1 MRVRRYVLG
10 IAVIAVPLVLALL
23 GPLFAGEPG
32 TRAASFTLGDGHWL
46 GTDFVGR
53 DVWQQVL
60 HGGRPV
66 VLTALAATA
75 LAYLVALPVGLVS
88 ALTHRRWLEET
99 LMRPLDVLLA
109 VPSLLLILLVASVF
123 TPGAAGLALLV
134 ALVNVP
140 DAARIV
146 RAAAGEAAARPAVE
160 ALRMQGETWWRTAVG
175 YVGRSMLRTLAAD
188 AGIRL
193 TGVLYLVATAAF
205 LGVGV
210 APDAADWAVMV
221 DRNRTGLFVQPWA
234 VVVPALLIVALT
246 MGSNLLFDAALSA
259 PLGVPR
265 CVVGRLRRRRGWL
278 RSSPRPF
285 GALNRSRSEK
295 PSRDRGERE
304 RRP

>member
-1 MRVRRYVLG
+1 MKARRYVLG

-32 TRAASFTLGDGHWL
+32 PRAPSFTLGDGHWL

-146 RAAAGEAAARPAVE
+146 RAAAAEAAARPAVE

-246 MGSNLLFDAALSA
+246 MGSNLLFDAALEKRDL
-259 PLGVPR
+259 PLR
-265 CVVGRLRRRRGWL
+265 KREKE
-278 RSSPRPF
+278 RS
-285 GALNRSRSEK
+285 L
-295 PSRDRGERE
+295 
-304 RRP
+304 

>member
-1 MRVRRYVLG
+1 MTYMRTGRFALGVTVL
-10 IAVIAVPLVLALL
+10 AVPLTLALL
-23 GPLFAGEPG
+23 GPVFVGEPDPR
-32 TRAASFTLGDGHWL
+32 TVSFTLGDGHWL

-60 HGGRPV
+60 RGGRPV

-75 LAYLVALPVGLVS
+75 LSYLVALPVGLIC
-88 ALTHRRWLEET
+88 ALTHRRWLEEL

-109 VPSLLLILLVASVF
+109 VPSLLLILLVATVF
-123 TPGAAGLALLV
+123 SPGAVGLALLV

-140 DAARIV
+140 DAARLV
-146 RAAAGEAAARPAVE
+146 RAAAAEAAARPAVE
-160 ALRMQGETWWRTAVG
+160 ALRMQGETWWRMAVG
-175 YVGRSMLRTLAAD
+175 YVGRSMLRPLAAD

-246 MGSNLLFDAALSA
+246 MGTNLLFDAALA
-259 PLGVPR
+259 DD
-265 CVVGRLRRRRGWL
+265 GR
-278 RSSPRPF
+278 RSKRVTRPVDRA
-285 GALNRSRSEK
+285 GSEA
-295 PSRDRGERE
+295 
-304 RRP
+304 RP

>member
-1 MRVRRYVLG
+1 MSTVRTGRFALG
-10 IAVIAVPLVLALL
+10 VAVIAVPLLIALL
-23 GPLFAGEPG
+23 GPVFAGQPG
-32 TRAASFTLGDGHWL
+32 PRALSFTLGGGHWL

-53 DVWQQVL
+53 DVWRQVL

-75 LAYLVALPVGLVS
+75 LSYLVALPVGLAG
-88 ALTHRRWLEET
+88 ALTHRRWLEEL

-109 VPSLLLILLVASVF
+109 VPSLLLILLAATVF
-123 TPGAAGLALLV
+123 SPGAVGLALLV

-146 RAAAGEAAARPAVE
+146 RAAAAEAAARPAVE
-160 ALRMQGETWWRTAVG
+160 ALRMQGETWWRMAVG
-175 YVGRSMLRTLAAD
+175 YVGRSILRTLAAD
-188 AGIRL
+188 AGTRL

-246 MGSNLLFDAALSA
+246 MGTNLLFDAAL
-259 PLGVPR
+259 G
-265 CVVGRLRRRRGWL
+265 G
-278 RSSPRPF
+278 
-285 GALNRSRSEK
+285 
-295 PSRDRGERE
+295 DRGRNAGRE
-304 RRP
+304 ARS

>member
-1 MRVRRYVLG
+1 MTTPLGRRRRSRFAFGL
-10 IAVIAVPLVLALL
+10 AVVAVPLLLALL
-23 GPLFAGEPG
+23 GPLFAGDPG
-32 TRAASFTLGDGHWL
+32 ARATSFTLGDGHWL

-53 DVWQQVL
+53 DVRRQVL
-60 HGGRPV
+60 LGGRTV

-75 LAYLVALPVGLVS
+75 LAYLVAVPVALIS
-88 ALTHRRWLEET
+88 ALTRLRGLEEL

-109 VPSLLLILLVASVF
+109 VPSLLLILLVASVLS
-123 TPGAAGLALLV
+123 PGATGLALLV

-160 ALRMQGETWWRTAVG
+160 ALRMQGETRWRIAVG
-175 YVGRSMLRTLAAD
+175 YVGRSALRTLAAD

-193 TGVLYLVATAAF
+193 TGVLYLVSTAAF

-221 DRNRTGLFVQPWA
+221 DRNRTGLLIQPWA

-246 MGSNLLFDAALSA
+246 MGTNLLFDAALEKTA
-259 PLGVPR
+259 RHKAVPEKNALEQK
-265 CVVGRLRRRRGWL
+265 GPRR
-278 RSSPRPF
+278 
-285 GALNRSRSEK
+285 
-295 PSRDRGERE
+295 
-304 RRP
+304 

>member
-1 MRVRRYVLG
+1 MTRSLVSHLCTFVRPRRAGRYALGLAVISVPLALAVLG
-10 IAVIAVPLVLALL
+10 PVC
-23 GPLFAGEPG
+23 AGDPA
-32 TRAASFTLGDGHWL
+32 TRAASFTLGDGHWF

-53 DVWQQVL
+53 DVWRQVL
-60 HGGRPV
+60 LGGRPV

-75 LAYLVALPVGLVS
+75 LAYLVALPLGLIA

-99 LMRPLDVLLA
+99 LMRPLDVVLA
-109 VPSLLLILLVASVF
+109 VPSLLLILLVASVL
-123 TPGAAGLALLV
+123 TPGAVGLALLV

-146 RAAAGEAAARPAVE
+146 RAAAAESAARPAVE

-175 YVGRSMLRTLAAD
+175 YVGRSILRTLAAD
-188 AGIRL
+188 AGTRL

-234 VVVPALLIVALT
+234 VVVPALLIAALT
-246 MGSNLLFDAALSA
+246 TGSNLLFDAALHK
-259 PLGVPR
+259 P
-265 CVVGRLRRRRGWL
+265 GRH
-278 RSSPRPF
+278 
-285 GALNRSRSEK
+285 
-295 PSRDRGERE
+295 RGERKP
-304 RRP
+304 RP

>member
-1 MRVRRYVLG
+1 MSRGRFLLG
-10 IAVIAVPLVLALL
+10 LIIVCVPLVLALS
-23 GPLFAGEPG
+23 GPLFAGDPG
-32 TRAASFTLGDGHWL
+32 PRATSFTLGGGHWF

-53 DVWQQVL
+53 DVGHQVL
-60 HGGRPV
+60 RGGRTV
-66 VLTALAATA
+66 VVTALAATA
-75 LAYLVALPVGLVS
+75 LAYLVAVPVGLAG
-88 ALTHRRWLEET
+88 ALTHARRLEDL

-123 TPGAAGLALLV
+123 SPGAVGLALLV

-160 ALRMQGETWWRTAVG
+160 ALRMQGESRWRISVG
-175 YVGRSMLRTLAAD
+175 YVGRSTLRTLAAD

-193 TGVLYLVATAAF
+193 TGVLYLVSTAAF

-221 DRNRTGLFVQPWA
+221 DRNRTGLLVQPWA

-246 MGSNLLFDAALSA
+246 TGTNLLFDAALEKA
-259 PLGVPR
+259 PR
-265 CVVGRLRRRRGWL
+265 QRGAC
-278 RSSPRPF
+278 S
-285 GALNRSRSEK
+285 
-295 PSRDRGERE
+295 
-304 RRP
+304 

>member
-1 MRVRRYVLG
+1 MTRTLVSPVCRVVRPRRAGRYALG
-10 IAVIAVPLVLALL
+10 LAVISAPLVLAVL
-23 GPLFAGEPG
+23 GPVFAGGPG
-32 TRAASFTLGDGHWL
+32 ARAASFTLGDGHWF

-53 DVWQQVL
+53 DVWRQIL
-60 HGGRPV
+60 LGGRPV

-75 LAYLVALPVGLVS
+75 LAYLVALPLGLIA

-99 LMRPLDVLLA
+99 LMRPLDVVLA
-109 VPSLLLILLVASVF
+109 VPSLLLILLVASVL

-146 RAAAGEAAARPAVE
+146 RAAAAEAAARPAVE

-175 YVGRSMLRTLAAD
+175 YVGRSILRTLAAD

-246 MGSNLLFDAALSA
+246 MGSNLLFDAALHK
-259 PLGVPR
+259 P
-265 CVVGRLRRRRGWL
+265 GRR
-278 RSSPRPF
+278 
-285 GALNRSRSEK
+285 
-295 PSRDRGERE
+295 RGERE
-304 RRP
+304 PRP

>member
-1 MRVRRYVLG
+1 MSATRRFLLG
-10 IAVIAVPLVLALL
+10 LAIVAVPLFLALL

-32 TRAASFTLGDGHWL
+32 PRAASFTLGDGHWL

-53 DVWQQVL
+53 DVWRQVL
-60 HGGRPV
+60 HGGRTV

-88 ALTHRRWLEET
+88 AVTHAPRLEEL

-123 TPGAAGLALLV
+123 SPGAAGLALLV

-146 RAAAGEAAARPAVE
+146 RAAAAEAAARPAVE
-160 ALRMQGETWWRTAVG
+160 ALRMQGESWWRVAVG
-175 YVGRSMLRTLAAD
+175 YVGRSALRTLAAD

-193 TGVLYLVATAAF
+193 TGVLYLVSTAAF

-210 APDAADWAVMV
+210 TPDAADWAVMV

-234 VVVPALLIVALT
+234 VVIPALLIVALT
-246 MGSNLLFDAALSA
+246 TGTNLLFDAALEKS
-259 PLGVPR
+259 P
-265 CVVGRLRRRRGWL
+265 GRKGRR
-278 RSSPRPF
+278 
-285 GALNRSRSEK
+285 A
-295 PSRDRGERE
+295 
-304 RRP
+304 

>member
-1 MRVRRYVLG
+1 MTRRRLG
-10 IAVIAVPLVLALL
+10 LGVAVVAVPLGLALL
-23 GPLFAGEPG
+23 GPLFAGDPG
-32 TRAASFTLGDGHWL
+32 PRGVSFALGDGHWL

-53 DVWQQVL
+53 DVWRQVL
-60 HGGRPV
+60 HGGRTV
-66 VLTALAATA
+66 VVTAIAATG
-75 LAYLVALPVGLVS
+75 LAYLVAVPVGLIA
-88 ALTHRRWLEET
+88 ALTRLRWLEEL

-123 TPGAAGLALLV
+123 APGAVGLALFV

-146 RAAAGEAAARPAVE
+146 RAAAAGAAARPAVE
-160 ALRMQGETWWRTAVG
+160 ALRMQGESRWRVAVG
-175 YVGRSMLRTLAAD
+175 YVGRSALRTLGAD

-193 TGVLYLVATAAF
+193 TGVLYLVSTAAF

-246 MGSNLLFDAALSA
+246 TGTNLLFDAALEK
-259 PLGVPR
+259 G
-265 CVVGRLRRRRGWL
+265 
-278 RSSPRPF
+278 SP
-285 GALNRSRSEK
+285 
-295 PSRDRGERE
+295 E
-304 RRP
+304 RRDS